1 MHILAEEVLKLKEL
15 VDGANRVISQPS
27 PDIAGATELLVEA
40 SNFLT
45 EIVEE
50 QPRLA
55 RTESSS

>member
-15 VDGANRVISQPS
+15 VEGANRAISQPS

-40 SNFLT
+40 SKFLT

-50 QPRLA
+50 QPRPA